1 MKKKIMF
8 ITTAAIIIALAIAGT
23 AFAGNGNES
32 GETLEKTGGTG
43 YGRSVERET
52 GQRFAVQADQYE
64 TEEAFHAAVLVE
76 KLAILETKV
85 EDGDLTRDDADAMIE
100 YLTSCDGTC
109 ETEGENPGRPVDGWG
124 IFGNSGQDG
133 QGSRQVNSK
142 GMGQG
147 VKGSDNR
154 GTGVNAADCDEDGEP
169 ILDGSGSENGQGYR
183 GGNNN

>member
-8 ITTAAIIIALAIAGT
+8 ITTVAIIIALAIAGT
-23 AFAGNGNES
+23 AFAANGNES
-32 GETLEKTGGTG
+32 GETLEKADGTG
-43 YGRSVERET
+43 YGRSAERET

-133 QGSRQVNSK
+133 K
-142 GMGQG
+142 GF
-147 VKGSDNR
+147 R
-154 GTGVNAADCDEDGEP
+154 GTGNKGTGTRTVDCDEDGNP
-169 ILDGSGSENGQGYR
+169 LLDGSGSETGQGYR